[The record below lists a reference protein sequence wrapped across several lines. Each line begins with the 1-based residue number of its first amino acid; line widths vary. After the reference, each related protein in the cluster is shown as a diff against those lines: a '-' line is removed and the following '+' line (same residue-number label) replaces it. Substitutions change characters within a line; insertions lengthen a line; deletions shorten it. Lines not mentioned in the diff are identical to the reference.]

1 MRMRWILRASLV
13 PVMATLLVMGG
24 AGTALAQDT
33 PFSKVYVFGDS
44 LVDTGNVY
52 IATSADPNDP
62 FPTFPPSPPYYNGRH
77 SNGPLWVEV
86 MAAELG
92 LPRDQPDPGYFF
104 RRSIKYSA
112 LPLYVVFGRPG

>member
-1 MRMRWILRASLV
+1 MRMRSILRALLV
-13 PVMATLLVMGG
+13 PVMAVVLILGG
-24 AGTALAQDT
+24 AGTAPAQGP

-52 IATSADPNDP
+52 IATSADPNDQ

-86 MAAELG
+86 MASELG
-92 LPRDQPDPGYFF
+92 LPNPAPNLAGGTNYAWGGANTGPGLSEYGT
-104 RRSIKYSA
+104 
-112 LPLYVVFGRPG
+112 P